1 MMETMSGT
9 ELNRRREKRRGL
21 FDAIFP
27 REYDF
32 EGMLAYQ
39 AERTLAGVQAFA
51 GWLDKTPLTE
61 PVILGQI
68 ETEVDEMRYHLEE
81 KLLEAFSTPF
91 DRQDIYS
98 LSRQMDYILNFT
110 RETATEMF
118 AFGVE
123 PDDYIRKMVRSLLY
137 GTEQVS
143 AAVRIMSNDQKKVE
157 QAIRKARKAMRSI
170 EEDYIAGMQDLFST
184 GDPMTALRKRE
195 IYHHLR
201 DAGRALRAT
210 VDILHKAVVGIS

>member
-21 FDAIFP
+21 FDTIFP

-32 EGMLAYQ
+32 EGMLAHQ
-39 AERTLAGVQAFA
+39 AGRTLAGVQAFA
-51 GWLDKTPLTE
+51 SWLEKIPLTE

-68 ETEVDEMRYHLEE
+68 ETEVDEIRYHLEE

-123 PDDYIRKMVRSLLY
+123 PDEHIRKMVGGLLY

-143 AAVRIMSNDQKKVE
+143 AAVRIMSSDQKQVE
-157 QAIRKARKAMRSI
+157 QAIRKARKAMRTI
-170 EEDYIAGMQDLFST
+170 EGDYIAGMQDLFST

>member
-1 MMETMSGT
+1 METMSGA
-9 ELNRRREKRRGL
+9 EINQRRKKRRGL

-32 EGMLAYQ
+32 EDMLAHQ
-39 AERTLAGVQAFA
+39 AERTLTGVRIFA
-51 GWLDKTPLTE
+51 AWLDKTPLTE

-91 DRQDIYS
+91 DRQDIYH
-98 LSRQMDYILNFT
+98 LSRQMDYILNFS

-123 PDDYIRKMVRSLLY
+123 PDDHIRKMVKWLLL

-143 AAVRIMSNDQKKVE
+143 AAVRVMGSDQKQVE
-157 QAIRKARKAMRSI
+157 QAIREARKAMRAI
-170 EEDYIAGMQDLFST
+170 EADYITGMQDLFST

-201 DAGRALRAT
+201 DAGRSLRST

>member
-1 MMETMSGT
+1 MRESMNETEG
-9 ELNRRREKRRGL
+9 NRNRKKRRGL
-21 FDAIFP
+21 FDVIFP

-32 EGMLAYQ
+32 EGMLAHQ
-39 AERTLAGVQAFA
+39 AERTLAGVRIFA
-51 GWLDKTPLTE
+51 AWLDKTPLIE
-61 PVILGQI
+61 PVILGQV
-68 ETEVDEMRYHLEE
+68 ETEVDELRYHLEE

-98 LSRQMDYILNFT
+98 LSRQMDYILNFS
-110 RETATEMF
+110 RETATEMY

-123 PDDYIRKMVRSLLY
+123 PDDHIREMVRGLLY

-143 AAVRIMSNDQKKVE
+143 AAVRVMSNDQKQVE
-157 QAIRKARKAMRSI
+157 QAIREARKAMRAI
-170 EEDYIAGMQDLFST
+170 EADYIAGMQDLFST
-184 GDPMTALRKRE
+184 RDPMTALRKRE

>member
-1 MMETMSGT
+1 MMESMNET
-9 ELNRRREKRRGL
+9 ELHRNRKKRRGL

-32 EGMLAYQ
+32 EGMLAHQ
-39 AERTLAGVQAFA
+39 AERTLAGVQAFTA
-51 GWLDKTPLTE
+51 WMDTLPLTD
-61 PVILGQI
+61 PVLLERI
-68 ETEVDEMRYHLEE
+68 ETEVDELRYRLEE

-98 LSRQMDYILNFT
+98 LSRQMDYILNFS
-110 RETATEMF
+110 RETAREMV

-123 PDDYIRKMVRSLLY
+123 PDDHIRNMVRGLLS
-137 GTEQVS
+137 GTDQV
-143 AAVRIMSNDQKKVE
+143 AVAVRIMSNDQKQVE
-157 QAIRKARKAMRSI
+157 KTIREARKAMRAI
-170 EEDYIAGMQDLFST
+170 EADYIAGMQDLFST
-184 GDPMTALRKRE
+184 GDPMIALRKRE

-201 DAGRALRAT
+201 DAGRALRST

>member
-1 MMETMSGT
+1 METMSGA
-9 ELNRRREKRRGL
+9 EINKRRKKRRGL

-32 EGMLAYQ
+32 EDMLAHQ
-39 AERTLAGVQAFA
+39 AERTLAGVRIFSA
-51 GWLDKTPLTE
+51 WLDKTPLTE

-91 DRQDIYS
+91 DRQDIYH
-98 LSRQMDYILNFT
+98 LSRQMDYILNFS

-123 PDDYIRKMVRSLLY
+123 PDEHIRKMVWWLLL

-143 AAVRIMSNDQKKVE
+143 AAVRVMGSDQKQVE
-157 QAIRKARKAMRSI
+157 QAIREARKAMRAI
-170 EEDYIAGMQDLFST
+170 EADYITGMQDLFST

-195 IYHHLR
+195 IYHHIR

>member
-1 MMETMSGT
+1 MSGA
-9 ELNRRREKRRGL
+9 EINKRRKKRRGL

-32 EGMLAYQ
+32 EDMLAHQ
-39 AERTLAGVQAFA
+39 AERTLAGVRIFSA
-51 GWLDKTPLTE
+51 WLDKTPLTE

-91 DRQDIYS
+91 DRQDIYH
-98 LSRQMDYILNFT
+98 LSRQMDYILNFS

-123 PDDYIRKMVRSLLY
+123 PDEHIRKMVWWLLL

-143 AAVRIMSNDQKKVE
+143 AAVRVMGSDQKQVE
-157 QAIRKARKAMRSI
+157 QAIREARKAMRAI
-170 EEDYIAGMQDLFST
+170 EADYITGMQDLFST

-201 DAGRALRAT
+201 DAGRSLRST

>member
-1 MMETMSGT
+1 MSDTGK
-9 ELNRRREKRRGL
+9 NRRGKKIRGL

-27 REYDF
+27 SEYDF

-39 AERTLAGVQAFA
+39 AERTLAGVRIFS
-51 GWLDKTPLTE
+51 GWLEETPLSE
-61 PVILGQI
+61 PVILSRVEG
-68 ETEVDEMRYHLEE
+68 EVDELRYRLEE

-98 LSRQMDYILNFT
+98 LSRQMDYILNFS
-110 RETATEMF
+110 RETATEMY

-123 PDDYIRKMVRSLLY
+123 PDEHIRKMVQGLLN
-137 GTEQVS
+137 GTGQVC
-143 AAVRIMSNDQKKVE
+143 AAVAVISNDRVGVE
-157 QAIRKARKAMRSI
+157 KAIREARKAMRSI
-170 EEDYIAGMQDLFST
+170 EEHYITGMQDLFGT

-195 IYHHLR
+195 VYHHLR
-201 DAGRALRAT
+201 DAGRALRQT

>member
-1 MMETMSGT
+1 MSDEGKK
-9 ELNRRREKRRGL
+9 RRGKKIRGL

-27 REYDF
+27 NEYDF
-32 EGMLAYQ
+32 EGMLAHQ
-39 AERTLAGVQAFA
+39 AERTLTGVGIFA
-51 GWLDKTPLTE
+51 DWLDKTPLTE

-91 DRQDIYS
+91 DRQDIYH
-98 LSRQMDYILNFT
+98 LSRQMDYILNFS

-123 PDDYIRKMVRSLLY
+123 PDDHIRKMVRGLLY

-143 AAVRIMSNDQKKVE
+143 AAVRVMGSDQKQVE
-157 QAIRKARKAMRSI
+157 QAIREARKAMRAI
-170 EEDYIAGMQDLFST
+170 EADYITGMQDLFST

-195 IYHHLR
+195 IYHHIR